1 VLRNGDLQM
10 RYTGGQAIAEQL
22 VREQVTHLF
31 GIPGHGNSALL
42 DAFIE
47 RRGEINVLPAIHE
60 QGASHM
66 ADGLYRS
73 SGKIA
78 AVCVTIGPGGTNSLT
93 GVATAF
99 ADSMPQL
106 LITGAPHTYLAGRGV
121 LQEINR
127 THDASFPRMAEPV
140 VKRWWQPGS
149 LQQFPRMLDQAF
161 RSMQEG
167 RKGPV
172 LLDIPQDLQA
182 DSAEIELISPRH
194 HVSAP
199 PRGDASAIDSA
210 AKLLLSAERAVI
222 VAGGGVIAARAT
234 AEMVSLAEHLGIP
247 VTVSFMGKSAI
258 AEDHFLYAEP
268 LGDMGSLS
276 GNTMTREADVVL
288 AIGCKFSD
296 RVSSSYRDG
305 VTFTSGISK
314 FIQVDID
321 PFEIG
326 RNYPVEVGIAGD
338 AKVVLAEL
346 LEVVRSYQPE
356 AVAFDERPQL
366 KRLQELKTAWYEYLR
381 PFREADRLPMSIS
394 RVLVEARKALP
405 RNGIIVTDSSNPQN
419 IAYNE
424 FPVYEPGTHITAGG
438 FSGIGFAIPAA
449 IGAQLGAPNT
459 PVLCLCGDGSFLQTG
474 TELAIAAM
482 LGVPVVFLV
491 VNNGGWEAIKNL
503 QLNLYGSDREII
515 SGFRYK
521 SGESYQADLT
531 TLAKSL
537 GVDGVRVEN
546 PRALEEALRRGFSEG
561 KPLVIEA
568 MTAREYPWSGQH
580 PDGWWDIAVPEYL
593 TAARAKYIEKRGF

>member
-1 VLRNGDLQM
+1 M
-10 RYTGGQAIAEQL
+10 KYTGGQAIAEQL
-22 VREQVTHLF
+22 VQEKVSHMF
-31 GIPGHGNSALL
+31 AIPGHGNTALL
-42 DAFIE
+42 DAFVE
-47 RRGEINVLPAIHE
+47 RRSEINVLPAMHE

-66 ADGLYRS
+66 ADGFYRS

-78 AVCVTIGPGGTNSLT
+78 AVCVSIGPGATNTLT

-99 ADSMPQL
+99 ADSTPQL
-106 LITGAPHTYLAGRGV
+106 LITGAPHTYFAGRGV

-127 THDASFPRMAEPV
+127 THDANFPRMVEPV

-182 DSAEIELISPRH
+182 DSAELELIPHRH
-194 HVSAP
+194 HVSAA
-199 PRGDASAIDSA
+199 PRGDAVAIDRA
-210 AKLLLSAERAVI
+210 AKLILSAERPAI
-222 VAGGGVIAARAT
+222 VAGGGVIAARAS

-258 AEDHFLYAEP
+258 AEDHLLYAEP

-276 GNTMTREADVVL
+276 GNTMTREADVIL

-296 RVSSSYRDG
+296 RVSSSYREG
-305 VTFTSGISK
+305 ITFASGTK
-314 FIQVDID
+314 FIQIDID

-326 RNYPVEVGIAGD
+326 RNYPVEIGIVGD
-338 AKVVLAEL
+338 AKLVLTEL
-346 LEVVRSYQPE
+346 LDAARSYRPQP
-356 AVAFDERPQL
+356 VDFDERPQL
-366 KRLQELKTAWYEYLR
+366 KRLQELKAAWYDYLR
-381 PFREADRLPMSIS
+381 PFRESERTPMSIS
-394 RVLVEARKALP
+394 RVLAEARKVLP

-438 FSGIGFAIPAA
+438 FSGIGFALPAA

-459 PVLCLCGDGSFLQTG
+459 PILCLCGDGSYLQTG
-474 TELAIAAM
+474 SELAIAAM

-503 QLNLYGSDREII
+503 QLNLFGADREMI

-521 SGESYQADLT
+521 SGEPYQADLAT
-531 TLAKSL
+531 FAKSL
-537 GVDGVRVEN
+537 GVNALRVET
-546 PRALEEALRRGFSEG
+546 PGELEAALRRGFSEG
-561 KPLVIEA
+561 QPLVVEA
-568 MTAREYPWSGQH
+568 LTAREYPWSGQH
-580 PDGWWDIAVPEYL
+580 ADGWWDITVPEYL
-593 TAARAKYIEKRGF
+593 TAARAKYVEKRGF